1 MAVPGPNNPEAFL
14 AYARDWVDDAN
25 DRYDMGMRAMA
36 QESIRTAAQMYMRL
50 PRGYADPEFE
60 EYYQATLKKVYG

>member
-1 MAVPGPNNPEAFL
+1 MAVPGPNTPEAFL
-14 AYARDWVDDAN
+14 EYARDWVDDAN

-50 PRGYADPEFE
+50 PRGYTDLEFE